1 MDTPMTPIEIDDVEI
16 SGVSSMPIDGR
27 GGGGQPP
34 LPKKR
39 RNVTNK
45 SAAWTI
51 LLGIKVLPIMI
62 L

>member
-1 MDTPMTPIEIDDVEI
+1 LTYLSGSANCHSSLSMDTPMTPIEIDDVEI
-16 SGVSSMPIDGR
+16 SSVSSMPIDGR

-45 SAAWTI
+45 SAA
-51 LLGIKVLPIMI
+51 
-62 L
+62 

>member
-1 MDTPMTPIEIDDVEI
+1 MTYLSGSVHCHSSLPTDTPMTPIEIDDVEI

-34 LPKKR
+34 LPRKR

-45 SAAWTI
+45 YAA
-51 LLGIKVLPIMI
+51 
-62 L
+62 

>member
-1 MDTPMTPIEIDDVEI
+1 MTPIEIDDVEI

-34 LPKKR
+34 LPMKR

-45 SAAWTI
+45 YAA
-51 LLGIKVLPIMI
+51 
-62 L
+62 